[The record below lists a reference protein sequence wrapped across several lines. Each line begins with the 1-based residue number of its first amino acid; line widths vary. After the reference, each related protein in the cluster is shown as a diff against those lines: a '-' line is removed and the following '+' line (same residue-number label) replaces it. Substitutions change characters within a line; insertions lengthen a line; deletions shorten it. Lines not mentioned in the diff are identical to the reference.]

1 MAKGKLIVITLI
13 LIIVIPV
20 VIISIF
26 YKSSRGS
33 KTNQVTTEYYTDPN
47 NGNVVAYT
55 QDKTPESFGSTNE
68 QKTIFLG
75 AEVLLDKGVTIS
87 QLDTFKYL
95 TVHYF
100 TSQNKTP
107 NEVSI
112 VSDSVRF
119 LINSPDTAGAARI
132 SFRAQIN
139 RTDDYDMYLDFSDDN
154 SVKLFIFNPTQM
166 SPIYVSE
173 KQSNLVL

>member
-1 MAKGKLIVITLI
+1 MVVGVIVLTI
-13 LIIVIPV
+13 LTT
-20 VIISIF
+20 
-26 YKSSRGS
+26 
-33 KTNQVTTEYYTDPN
+33 KTKKDTTGTIGVNYYTDPN